1 MSEATWADDNWC
13 IACGDHNP
21 HGLHLKFRWEGEWYV
36 TDFIPQRVHQ
46 GWAGIVHGGVLA
58 ILLDEAMNDMLS
70 RGGEPVAT
78 AELNVRYR
86 NPAKVGVPLRVRARM
101 ARSRPPLYQ
110 AEGDIVD
117 ADSTLIAEGSAKLM
131 RIEADT

>member
-1 MSEATWADDNWC
+1 MTEATWADDNWC
-13 IACGDHNP
+13 IACGEHNP
-21 HGLHLKFRWEGEWYV
+21 HGLHLTFRWEGEWYL
-36 TDFIPQRVHQ
+36 TDFTPQRVHQ

-70 RGGEPVAT
+70 RSGEPVAT

-86 NPAKVGVPLRVRARM
+86 SPAKVGVPLRVRARM
-101 ARSRPPLYQ
+101 TRSRPPLYH

-117 ADSTLIAEGSAKLM
+117 ADGMLIAEGSAKLM
-131 RIEADT
+131 RIDADI